1 MQDRANPPQPLMN
14 DFERAA
20 FERLLKIAKD
30 DTGQSRIVAG
40 FILAWWNAG
49 SLGGFD
55 LAELFL
61 LDHAISSD
69 IATIVVCLARNSE
82 AFYPTEYRS
91 DIEAV
96 IAQWR
101 PEIWQASR

>member
-1 MQDRANPPQPLMN
+1 MN

-20 FERLLKIAKD
+20 CERLLNIAKD
-30 DTGQSRIVAG
+30 DTGQSRIVAN

-49 SLGGFD
+49 SLGGFN

-61 LDHAISSD
+61 LDNAISSD
-69 IATIVVCLARNSE
+69 IATIVVCLARNDE

-101 PEIWQASR
+101 PEVWQASR